1 MAGAKATKVCNRPQ
15 DTPAAVRLRAIKAQL
30 SAAVT
35 LCALAEGDIS
45 NRRIDNAHLVIERV
59 RHTINSVR
67 QHLDEPNQV
76 SPSSLPEVR
85 DQLAQMQE
93 RVLALQSRLDRLR

>member
-1 MAGAKATKVCNRPQ
+1 MPEAKATKLTNRAHA
-15 DTPAAVRLRAIKAQL
+15 TPAEVRLRAVRAQL

-45 NRRIDNAHLVIERV
+45 NRRIDNAHQVIERV

-67 QHLDEPNQV
+67 QHLDEPSHV

-85 DQLAQMQE
+85 EKLAQLE
-93 RVLALQSRLDRLR
+93 RRVLGIERRLTKRN

>member
-1 MAGAKATKVCNRPQ
+1 MVEAKATKVRIGAQ

-35 LCALAEGDIS
+35 LCALAEGDITY
-45 NRRIDNAHLVIERV
+45 RRIDNAHLVIERV
-59 RHTINSVR
+59 RHTVDSVR
-67 QHLDEPNQV
+67 RHLDEPNHV

-85 DQLAQMQE
+85 GQLAQVE
-93 RVLALQSRLDRLR
+93 KRVLALQGRLDRLR